1 MPKCLAID
9 IGASGGRHIYGE
21 LQDGKLMCKEIYRF
35 ENNVT
40 RKDGRL
46 VWDIDNLKQQ
56 VIQGLA
62 ACKEADCIPDTVA
75 IDTWGV
81 DYVLLDEND
90 NEILP
95 VYAYRDSRGEETAPK
110 AENITPFAEL
120 YAHTGIQ
127 RATFNTVYQLYAD
140 KLAGRLERAKTL
152 LMIPEYLS
160 FVLCGKKANEYT
172 NNTTTGLLNAVEKD
186 WDKELLDK
194 LDLPSH
200 LFQTPTPPAT
210 VLGGLRE
217 EIKETVGFDC
227 KVVLC
232 PTHDTASAVAAAPLE
247 EGDAYISSGTWSL
260 MGVELKDPITTPAA
274 CAANITNEGG
284 IEYRFRFLKNIMGL
298 WMIQSI
304 RRETGKKYSFPELS
318 QMARE
323 STFEGKVDVNDN
335 AFFAPESM
343 LEAIRS
349 YVKIPDLPLGDALRC
364 VYHSLAQ
371 SYADTVQEI
380 EKITARPIRRI
391 RIVGGGC
398 QDSYLNELTAAYT
411 GKPVTA
417 GPIEATATGNLLSQ
431 FMALDQTMTLAD
443 ARAIVVNTFDIRE
456 V

>member
-1 MPKCLAID
+1 MSKALAID
-9 IGASGGRHIYGE
+9 IGASGGRHIFGE
-21 LQDGKLMCKEIYRF
+21 LKEGKLVCREIYRF

-40 RKDGRL
+40 RAEGRL
-46 VWDIDNLKQQ
+46 IWDIDNLKTQI
-56 VIQGLA
+56 IQGLA
-62 ACKEADCIPDTVA
+62 ACKEAGCIPDTVA

-81 DYVLLDEND
+81 DYVLLDKED
-90 NEILP
+90 KEILP

-110 AENITPFAEL
+110 AEAIVPFAEL

-140 KLAGRLERAKTL
+140 KLAGRLEKAERL
-152 LMIPEYLS
+152 LMMPEYLS
-160 FVLCGKKANEYT
+160 FVLCGEKANEYT
-172 NNTTTGLLNAVEKD
+172 NNTTSGLLNAEQKD
-186 WDKELLDK
+186 WDEELLNK
-194 LDLPSH
+194 LGIPTR
-200 LFQTPTPPAT
+200 LFTKPLPPAT
-210 VLGGLRE
+210 VLGDLRE
-217 EIKETVGFDC
+217 EVQQQVGFNC

-260 MGVELKDPITTPAA
+260 MGVELTEPITTSAA
-274 CAANITNEGG
+274 CEANITNEGG

-323 STFEGKVDVNDN
+323 STFTGKVDVNDN

-343 LEAIRS
+343 LGAIRE
-349 YVKIPDLPLGDALRC
+349 YLGEPELPLGDVLRC

-371 SYADTVQEI
+371 SYADTIGEI
-380 EKITARPIRRI
+380 EKIIGHPVRRI

-398 QDSYLNELTAAYT
+398 QDNYLNELTARYT

-417 GPIEATATGNLLSQ
+417 GPIEATATGNLMSQ

-443 ARAIVVNTFDIRE
+443 ARAIVVNTFDIKE